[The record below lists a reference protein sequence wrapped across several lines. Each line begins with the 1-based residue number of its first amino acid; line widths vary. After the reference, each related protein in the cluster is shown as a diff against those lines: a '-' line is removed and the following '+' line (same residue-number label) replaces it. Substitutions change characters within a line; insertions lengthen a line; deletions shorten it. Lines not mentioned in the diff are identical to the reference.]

1 MAPMIETIWNWAAS
15 NEWLMAGLTL
25 ASVAMFVGSLLA
37 LPFLVARL
45 PADYFVDPRRHTSG
59 LRRLHPLVY
68 LAVLV
73 LKNLVGWVLVLAG
86 IAMLVL
92 PGQGLVTIL
101 LGLVLSDFPGKFA
114 LERRLACTPA
124 IFNAL
129 NWLRGRAG
137 HPPLQPP
144 LDRDGRPCGG

>member
-1 MAPMIETIWNWAAS
+1 MPPMIDAIWIWAGS
-15 NEWLMAGLTL
+15 HEWLMAGVTL
-25 ASVAMFVGSLLA
+25 ASLAMFLGSLLA

-45 PADYFVDPRRHTSG
+45 PADYFADPHRHANR
-59 LRRLHPLVY
+59 LRQFHPLFYV
-68 LAVLV
+68 AALV
-73 LKNLVGWVLVLAG
+73 LKNLLGWVLILAG

-101 LGLVLSDFPGKFA
+101 IGLVLSDFPGKFA

-129 NWLRGRAG
+129 NWLRRRAG
-137 HPPLQPP
+137 HGPLQAP
-144 LDRDGRPCGG
+144 LDPNGRPCGG

>member
-1 MAPMIETIWNWAAS
+1 MTDAIWNWAGS
-15 NEWLMAGLTL
+15 HEWLMAGLTI
-25 ASVAMFVGSLLA
+25 ASLAMFAGSLLA

-45 PADYFVDPRRHTSG
+45 PADYFADPARHASR

-73 LKNLVGWVLVLAG
+73 LKNLLGWVLVLAG

-101 LGLVLSDFPGKFA
+101 IGLVLSDFPGKFA

-129 NWLRGRAG
+129 NWLRRRAG
-137 HPPLQPP
+137 HAPLQAP
-144 LDRDGRPCGG
+144 LDPDGRPCGG

>member
-1 MAPMIETIWNWAAS
+1 MAPMIDTIWSWAAS
-15 NEWLMAGLTL
+15 NEWLLAGLAL
-25 ASVAMFVGSLLA
+25 ASVAMFIGSLLA

-45 PADYFVDPRRHTSG
+45 PTDYFADPRRHTSR
-59 LRRLHPLVY
+59 LHRLHPLVY

-73 LKNLVGWVLVLAG
+73 LKNLLGWVLVLAG

-101 LGLVLSDFPGKFA
+101 IGLVLSDFPGKFA

-137 HPPLQPP
+137 HPPLQAP